1 MNTSLAQLSHL
12 LMKNKD
18 DFNLNVVTIHHIGGS
33 NAISEQHQLKLDYI
47 SICNNPP
54 EESLVPEVVSSLND
68 ASKVTMCG
76 FQNPTCAPQN
86 VNVIQEAGRW
96 FQFNWQPGCY
106 SEDNSLFVEA
116 YQLERDGTT
125 DIGGDFK
132 KSDTQSTNSVD
143 TCTHVIDAGSQLVDS
158 SDAMLRDW
166 GKNHTWCVRSL
177 VKEEGRGE
185 PLSSYWSCDNVVVEW
200 MTSFGKLYRLAK
212 MKT

>member
-1 MNTSLAQLSHL
+1 MAAWL
-12 LMKNKD
+12 L
-18 DFNLNVVTIHHIGGS
+18 L
-33 NAISEQHQLKLDYI
+33 
-47 SICNNPP
+47 
-54 EESLVPEVVSSLND
+54 
-68 ASKVTMCG
+68 
-76 FQNPTCAPQN
+76 
-86 VNVIQEAGRW
+86 
-96 FQFNWQPGCY
+96 
-106 SEDNSLFVEA
+106 EDNSLFVEA

-185 PLSSYWSCDNVVVEW
+185 LSSYWSCDNVVVEW
-200 MTSFGKLYRLAK
+200 MTEVSGTISSGKDEDIIPGTLVSVSHCEDIVDDECAPHNDVASISLRTETRLDWTFFRKYRML
-212 MKT
+212 